1 MITRRNFVTS
11 TVAVAAIAPR
21 RSFAVTEAPRYT
33 WWPQIQGPAIDP
45 ARTRL
50 IPGKGLE
57 ALPENS
63 MLNLPELAFLQNA
76 ESNPAMAMAT
86 GVVLARAL
94 GPGFPLIAMD
104 AVTGEFLWE
113 RERIESILGVYEDLV
128 YVMMAP
134 KSEGS
139 HPLMVAVA
147 ADRPSDVWFVTEY
160 DVTASVVVSDFA
172 LVYARDSGD
181 GLELIARDLRSGVDL
196 WLRDI
201 TEDRESVPE
210 VLATNG
216 EVVVGMR
223 EPASS
228 VNELVAWDA
237 FSGDLIWQMWSTGV
251 ISTPAFHKH
260 ELVVAMEE
268 GIKRIDPAS
277 GKVLQEISLPNYIG
291 GLVKMAFVK
300 DAIILV
306 DSTHIHSID
315 WERGEVNWSRAH
327 RQAASTRDLMVCD
340 GMILRIEDE
349 TETSI
354 GENVLRGY
362 DLTDGQLALEY
373 RAVDSD
379 ENELDIASFIIGNGN
394 LYLATNRGLGLWEPG
409 DVAIESPADP
419 ATDREYSNAELGF
432 SYAWDHDWSV
442 LGSSSLTPNGMLLE
456 HVDQDRYVASYA
468 GPASESDHDF
478 TRAWHVFFGPGD
490 GSIREI
496 NPVASPD
503 LDFVPADADVL
514 AVVYRTT
521 FTAPTDLCF
530 GMRVL
535 IPLEDDQRLVFEY
548 FQYGVPFEGK
558 IDSFATFFEHLEI
571 GS

>member
-1 MITRRNFVTS
+1 MITRRTFLT
-11 TVAVAAIAPR
+11 TAAAVAAVAPR
-21 RSFAVTEAPRYT
+21 QSFAVTEAPRYT

-45 ARTRL
+45 ARTRY
-50 IPGKGLE
+50 IRGKGLE

-76 ESNPAMAMAT
+76 ERNPAMAMAT

-94 GPGFPLIAMD
+94 GPGYPLVAMD

-128 YVMMAP
+128 YVMMSP
-134 KSEGS
+134 KSEAS
-139 HPLMVAVA
+139 HPLLVAVA

-160 DVTASVVVSDFA
+160 EVTASVIVSDYA
-172 LVYARDSGD
+172 LVYARDTGE
-181 GLELIARDLRSGVDL
+181 GIELIARDLRSGDDL

-201 TEDRESVPE
+201 THDIESAPGI
-210 VLATNG
+210 LATNG
-216 EVVVGMR
+216 EVVVGLR
-223 EPASS
+223 EPANP
-228 VNELVAWDA
+228 VNELVAWSA
-237 FSGDLIWQMWSTGV
+237 YSGDLIWQMWSTGI

-260 ELVVAMEE
+260 ELVVAMED

-277 GKVLQEISLPNYIG
+277 GKVLHEIPLPDYIG

-306 DSTHIHSID
+306 DSTHIHSIH
-315 WERGEVNWSRAH
+315 WESGDVNWSRAP
-327 RQAASTRDLMVCD
+327 RQAASTRDLVVCGD
-340 GMILRIEDE
+340 MILRVEDEDE
-349 TETSI
+349 TSI
-354 GENVLRGY
+354 RENVLRGY
-362 DLTDGQLALEY
+362 NLEDGHLSLEY
-373 RAVDSD
+373 KAKDSD
-379 ENELDIASFIIGNGN
+379 DNGLDIASFLIGNGY
-394 LYLATNRGLGLWEPG
+394 LYLATNLGFGLWKPG

-419 ATDREYSNAELGF
+419 AIDLEYSNTELGF

-442 LGSSSLTPNGMLLE
+442 LGSSSLTPNGLLLE
-456 HVDQDRYVASYA
+456 HVDQDRFVASYA
-468 GPASESDHDF
+468 GPESESDHDF
-478 TRAWHVFFGPGD
+478 TRAWHVFFGSGD

-496 NPVASPD
+496 NPVAAPESE
-503 LDFVPADADVL
+503 FVPPDAEVF

-521 FTAPTDLCF
+521 FTAPADLCF
-530 GMRVL
+530 GVRVL

-548 FQYGVPFEGK
+548 FQYGVPFEDR
-558 IDSFATFFEHLEI
+558 IDSFATFFEHLTI